1 MPVKHGD
8 NVGSHGPGGR
18 LPPSGCKASGK
29 TRVIDPGP
37 NCGTSY
43 AFLITVSRCY
53 LKNAE
58 GEGSLSLA
66 AFLRF
71 HLARG
76 DVWFVFLCIVRKQD
90 CLIDQS
96 PSQTGVQRRAS
107 SGAGVRGP
115 QRPLLRLYV
124 RVLVNREK
132 SLYDRKARGS
142 RYTSPAGPGG
152 KERMKFVRRKKG
164 SKDADYR
171 PSP

>member
-1 MPVKHGD
+1 MTLDPVAEQTNFSD
-8 NVGSHGPGGR
+8 NSFPLKRREHVDSHGPGGR

-115 QRPLLRLYV
+115 QRPLPPFAPQPQ
-124 RVLVNREK
+124 NRNC
-132 SLYDRKARGS
+132 
-142 RYTSPAGPGG
+142 TS
-152 KERMKFVRRKKG
+152 
-164 SKDADYR
+164 SI
-171 PSP
+171 